1 MCEYGWFPPKLML
14 KCDPQ
19 GGSVVLGRQIRGWQ
33 EDHKAIKMMKGP
45 GSDHIYQ
52 AGIMATS
59 H

>member
-45 GSDHIYQ
+45 GSDHI
-52 AGIMATS
+52 
-59 H
+59 